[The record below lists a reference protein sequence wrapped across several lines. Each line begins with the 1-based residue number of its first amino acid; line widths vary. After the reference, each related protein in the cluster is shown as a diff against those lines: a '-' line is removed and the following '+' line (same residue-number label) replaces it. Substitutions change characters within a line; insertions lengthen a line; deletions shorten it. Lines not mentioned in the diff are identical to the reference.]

1 MGRIIMGIIAI
12 GIVGYL
18 GFRAMYGGRMPGAE
32 GVTPKQRL
40 ENVQGAAERI
50 EKNEQKALDE
60 TLKKANGD

>member
-1 MGRIIMGIIAI
+1 MGRIVMGIIAI
-12 GIVGYL
+12 SIVGYL
-18 GFRAMYGGRMPGAE
+18 GFRAMYGGRMPDAQGAS
-32 GVTPKQRL
+32 PKQRL